1 MNLMIERAFIMALL
15 LSISGFIFCAIYLP
29 FEKLAYKLTSAKTMV
44 FVNTLALFSF
54 ITPLY
59 FAVSIRDGSESA
71 FTRSDML
78 IYQDVGG
85 YEGFVCNVRSHI
97 HLEEYLGVI
106 WLIGAV
112 IFLIYYVWRYV
123 RLVYFARKSIFRI
136 SDDLW
141 YEKFSVL
148 KDDKK
153 VANVRLVGS
162 CNISTLCTIGVK
174 NRFIVIPSYII
185 NSFDEEEVG
194 FILEH
199 EFYHVMHQDL
209 LRRLLMLILNC
220 LNWFNPLYYFLRN
233 NLSEWMEAAC
243 DEEVTKNFT
252 KVQRRKYC
260 QLMIKVLEL
269 EENRASG
276 ETFSVGFAELDLKNY
291 KRRITRIM
299 KKNGTGGML
308 GKVTV
313 ATVAMMSMFCGN
325 AVAKEADVPVNMMF
339 SRNIDMVKSSEVT
352 ECSAEEAIF
361 AGEFQGMTSI
371 NEDSFV
377 EFVPMD
383 TEDTTYEIICD
394 GKTIHVLDQS
404 QNQIEPQHVHKLVD
418 TTIKKHKKNKD
429 GSCKT
434 TYYEGKKCTSCGTI
448 WKGDVIKTVTEDP
461 CMH

>member
-252 KVQRRKYC
+252 KTQRRKYC
-260 QLMIKVLEL
+260 QLMIKALEL
-269 EENRASG
+269 EESRTKG
-276 ETFSVGFAELDLKNY
+276 EILSVSFAGLDLKNY
-291 KRRITRIM
+291 KRRMTKIM

-339 SRNIDMVKSSEVT
+339 SKNVEIVET
-352 ECSAEEAIF
+352 
-361 AGEFQGMTSI
+361 GEFEEVDDSEIMDNLDFQT
-371 NEDSFV
+371 DSFANMS
-377 EFVPMD
+377 EFVPCD
-383 TEDTTYEIICD
+383 TNDTTYEIIYN
-394 GKTIHVLDQS
+394 GKVTFVSDLGQG
-404 QNQIEPQHVHKLVD
+404 QIEPQHVHNIVD
-418 TTIKKHKKNKD
+418 ITLKEHKKNSD

-434 TYYEGKKCTSCGTI
+434 TYYAGRK
-448 WKGDVIKTVTEDP
+448 
-461 CMH
+461 